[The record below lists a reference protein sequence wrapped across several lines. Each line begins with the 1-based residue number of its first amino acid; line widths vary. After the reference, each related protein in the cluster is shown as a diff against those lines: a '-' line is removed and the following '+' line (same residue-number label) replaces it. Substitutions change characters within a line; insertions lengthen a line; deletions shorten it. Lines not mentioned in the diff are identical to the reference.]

1 MARYVALLRGI
12 NVGGKN
18 SMKMADLRSL
28 FEAAGHRAVST
39 YLQSGNV
46 VFRAAGEPSVDAL
59 ATDLEQRIA
68 AHLGVEIHIV
78 LRSGAQLADVIANVP
93 IVTAG
98 NDPRHLHVTF
108 LKDEPHPDVVR
119 ELDVP
124 SAADDEFRLIGTEV
138 YLHCPGGYGR
148 TKLNNALWERRLAVP
163 ATTRNW
169 NTVTQLAELAQL
181 TPGG

>member
-46 VFRAAGEPSVDAL
+46 VFRAGGESSVDAL
-59 ATDLEQRIA
+59 ATDLEQKIA
-68 AHLGVEIHIV
+68 HQLGIEIHIL
-78 LRSGAQLADVIANVP
+78 LRTGPELADVVANVP
-93 IVTAG
+93 ILTAA

-108 LKDEPHPDVVR
+108 LKDEPDPDVVR
-119 ELDVP
+119 ELAVP
-124 SAADDEFRLIGTEV
+124 SAGDDEYHLIGREV